1 MGKTTEKITP
11 SMKETL
17 LSLYNEGKMDTE
29 IANVLNVSRGAICYW
44 RKQLG
49 LKTKFTYSKIA
60 KLDIE
65 KHKDLLLNKE
75 LSDYKIANI
84 LGLSPCCI
92 REARTKLKV
101 KRRDL
106 RYSKEIPLNRYQIE
120 VLIGTILGDSSL
132 RASNNAARLVCS
144 HCPKQYN
151 YILNKLNIFKNI
163 GTTLS
168 YYKRNIPN
176 KKTNKRYSYYTISSN
191 YNPFLLSFYNSF
203 YKNGIKIIPK
213 DLISKYFSRVSLAY
227 MFMDDGCKVHNYSY
241 SIATNCFSIED
252 LKWFQMFLK
261 NKFNLETT
269 ILKSK
274 VLYIKASS
282 KDLFTYLV
290 KPYINDC
297 VKYKLITVS

>member
-29 IANVLNVSRGAICYW
+29 IANVLNVSRSAICYW

-49 LKTKFTYSKIA
+49 LKTRFTYSKIA

-65 KHKDLLLNKE
+65 KHKDLLLNEE

-84 LGLSPCCI
+84 LGLSHCCI
-92 REARTKLKV
+92 REARIKLNV

-132 RASNNAARLVCS
+132 IASNNAARLVCS

-163 GTTLS
+163 RTTLS

-227 MFMDDGCKVHNYSY
+227 IFMDDGCKVHNYSY

-252 LKWFQMFLK
+252 LKWFQVFLK

-274 VLYIKASS
+274 VLYIKARS